1 MINHLEYETLERN
14 IIGQHLFYK
23 EAANHLPVKSF
34 TGLRRVIIERMT
46 NYTEYSQIS
55 KGDRNISNEIA
66 ACIAEFVEPLNQK
79 KRILHLMECR
89 LYDTLIKL
97 TERHLISLD
106 ALESKLAKEIY
117 DLLDVAPDPLMVLD
131 SEEYVKNLHPECDL
145 AKNLTTIKNSFEKSI
160 EKVRG
165 YEVKSI

>member
-1 MINHLEYETLERN
+1 MINHLEYEILERN
-14 IIGQHLFYK
+14 ILGQHLFFK
-23 EAANHLPVKSF
+23 ESADHLPVKSF
-34 TGLRRVIIERMT
+34 TGLRRVILERMN

-66 ACIAEFVEPLNQK
+66 ACISELSEPLNQK
-79 KRILHLMECR
+79 KRILYLMECR
-89 LYDTLIKL
+89 LYDALRKT
-97 TERHLISLD
+97 TERYLMSLD
-106 ALESKLAKEIY
+106 ALEAKLAKEIW

-131 SEEYVKNLHPECDL
+131 SEEYVKGLHPECNL

-165 YEVKSI
+165 FEVKSI